1 MLRSITANRALRL
14 LTAAALLTAP
24 QAMAEDQSNLPAVR
38 PATVDVML
46 GNGGVLQ
53 GYVVDAQ
60 GVPVAKAPITLT
72 TETGE
77 AVVAIADAKGRFGF
91 RGLEGAGY
99 QLHTER
105 GVVNCRAWAAA
116 AAPPQSSA
124 TLLLVHDDQL
134 VRGQWAAPPAVNGSV
149 SRLKRAMTNP
159 FFVATVVGAAVA
171 IPVAIHN
178 ADEDNS
184 GS

>member
-1 MLRSITANRALRL
+1 MQSTQINRAIRL
-14 LTAAALLTAP
+14 LTAAALLAAP
-24 QAMAEDQSNLPAVR
+24 QTLAAEQLSKPVAS
-38 PATVDVML
+38 PSTVDVML
-46 GNGGVLQ
+46 ASGGVLQ

-60 GVPVAKAPITLT
+60 GVPAAEVPITLT
-72 TETGE
+72 TTTGE
-77 AVVAIADAKGRFGF
+77 AVVATSDAKGRFGF

-99 QLHTER
+99 LLETEH
-105 GVVNCRAWAAA
+105 GVVNCRAWTAA
-116 AAPPQSSA
+116 AAPPRSSA